1 MTLDSVMY
9 FKQYGAQRT
18 GTNYLK
24 RLVELNFKNVTV
36 FGSVLGW
43 KHGMFE
49 TGNGYQHKCD
59 SHKQW
64 VDDKTKYGDV
74 YSVDQHRLKY
84 TPQELHDACERLN
97 YLISIKNPYA
107 FVCSY
112 KNFRAKKQPWN
123 ESKVIDWLK
132 NYLDCYSRWKDL
144 YNNNSGCSILV
155 DYDDLICNRN
165 IVLAKIQTKFKLEK
179 KHEEFVQESKTVKA
193 STDHGL
199 LISKE
204 KFDTDY
210 YSERRYMDEIPDGI
224 ERLITSFLKDYS
236 GLRC

>member
-1 MTLDSVMY
+1 MY

-64 VDDKTKYGDV
+64 VDDKTKSGDV

-97 YLISIKNPYA
+97 YLISIKNPHAY
-107 FVCSY
+107 VVSY
-112 KNFRAKKQPWN
+112 KRFRAKNQPWN
-123 ESKVIDWLK
+123 ARQVEQWLQHYLNMYSTWRQLYDKHVDTSIMIEYEQLLRNRDTVLRMIQSKFQLQSTHDVFQD
-132 NYLDCYSRWKDL
+132 
-144 YNNNSGCSILV
+144 
-155 DYDDLICNRN
+155 
-165 IVLAKIQTKFKLEK
+165 E
-179 KHEEFVQESKTVKA
+179 VQPVKA

-199 LISKE
+199 LIDKH
-204 KFDTDY
+204 KQFDANY
-210 YSERRYMDEIPDGI
+210 YLNHEYMNEIPDNM
-224 ERLITSFLKDYS
+224 ITLVNRILDQTQ
-236 GLRC
+236 LMRC